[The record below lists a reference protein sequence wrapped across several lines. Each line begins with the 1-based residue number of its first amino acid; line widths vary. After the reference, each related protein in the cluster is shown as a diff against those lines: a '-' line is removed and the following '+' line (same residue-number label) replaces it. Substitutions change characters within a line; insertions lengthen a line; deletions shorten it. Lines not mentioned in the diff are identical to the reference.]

1 MTDDTT
7 RPPRTPAGLAMIRDC
22 AAWGIDPALA
32 AESVVRIET
41 EAAAPDAG
49 LREAALDPNY
59 SDEFIG
65 NLYRAALA
73 AHRSSD
79 PSPAPAPDRCSECGR
94 AFEVIPHVHEGVKCE
109 PKHIHDLYGTS
120 TTQGRQM
127 LIARRLLEH
136 GVRFVQVWT
145 GSGLPWDCHEENEST
160 HRKLGRE
167 TDQPIAGLLR
177 DLKQRGMLEDTLVV
191 WGGEFSPDDV
201 RNGGH
206 SER

>member
-1 MTDDTT
+1 
-7 RPPRTPAGLAMIRDC
+7 MIRDC

-109 PKHIHDLYGTS
+109 PKHIHDLNEPIPTEP
-120 TTQGRQM
+120 
-127 LIARRLLEH
+127 LEPKPA
-136 GVRFVQVWT
+136 W
-145 GSGLPWDCHEENEST
+145 S
-160 HRKLGRE
+160 
-167 TDQPIAGLLR
+167 
-177 DLKQRGMLEDTLVV
+177 
-191 WGGEFSPDDV
+191 GEFSPDDV

>member
-1 MTDDTT
+1 
-7 RPPRTPAGLAMIRDC
+7 MIRDC

-49 LREAALDPNY
+49 LREALEAEWYN
-59 SDEFIG
+59 G
-65 NLYRAALA
+65 NMTEGAYDRILEALA

-109 PKHIHDLYGTS
+109 PKHIHDLNEPIPTEP
-120 TTQGRQM
+120 
-127 LIARRLLEH
+127 LEPKPA
-136 GVRFVQVWT
+136 W
-145 GSGLPWDCHEENEST
+145 S
-160 HRKLGRE
+160 
-167 TDQPIAGLLR
+167 
-177 DLKQRGMLEDTLVV
+177 
-191 WGGEFSPDDV
+191 GEFSPDDV